1 VIMMAKP
8 KAIQIPLSEKMR
20 QRCPELFVWIESQEN
35 PNEATRKV
43 LEHFIALYGTQSVDN
58 EEIKLGMAKDLLSA
72 KGMLQGDIPRGLPS
86 KSPLTYKQPE
96 EGNVIEKVESSIVTA
111 NEDNQPKDVHIE
123 KSKEKTQ
130 EDPVNKPIER
140 KIDMNKWTN

>member
-1 VIMMAKP
+1 MMAKP

-96 EGNVIEKVESSIVTA
+96 EGNVIEEVESSIVTA
-111 NEDNQPKDVHIE
+111 NEDNQPKNVHIE
-123 KSKEKTQ
+123 ESKEKTQ

-140 KIDMNKWTN
+140 NIDINKWTN

>member
-1 VIMMAKP
+1 MAKP

-96 EGNVIEKVESSIVTA
+96 EGNVIEEVESSIGTA
-111 NEDNQPKDVHIE
+111 NEDNQPKNVHIE

-130 EDPVNKPIER
+130 EDPVNKPIKR
-140 KIDMNKWTN
+140 NIDMNKWTNQ

>member
-1 VIMMAKP
+1 MMAKR

-43 LEHFIALYGTQSVDN
+43 LEHFIALYGTKSVDN

-86 KSPLTYKQPE
+86 KSPLTYKQPD
-96 EGNVIEKVESSIVTA
+96 EGNVIEEVKSSIVTT
-111 NEDNQPKDVHIE
+111 NEENE
-123 KSKEKTQ
+123 
-130 EDPVNKPIER
+130 PIKR

>member
-1 VIMMAKP
+1 MAKP

-96 EGNVIEKVESSIVTA
+96 EGNVIEEVESSIVTT
-111 NEDNQPKDVHIE
+111 NEDNQQKNVHIE

-140 KIDMNKWTN
+140 NIDINKWTN

>member
-1 VIMMAKP
+1 MAKP

>member
-1 VIMMAKP
+1 MMAKP

-96 EGNVIEKVESSIVTA
+96 EGNVIEEVESSIVTA
-111 NEDNQPKDVHIE
+111 NEDNQPKNVHIE

-140 KIDMNKWTN
+140 NIDINKWTN

>member
-1 VIMMAKP
+1 MMAKP

-58 EEIKLGMAKDLLSA
+58 EEVKLGMAKDLLSA

-96 EGNVIEKVESSIVTA
+96 DGNVIEEVESSIVTA
-111 NEDNQPKDVHIE
+111 NEANQPKNVHIE

-140 KIDMNKWTN
+140 NIDINKWTN

>member
-1 VIMMAKP
+1 MMAKP

-96 EGNVIEKVESSIVTA
+96 EGNVIEEVESSIVTA
-111 NEDNQPKDVHIE
+111 NEDNQPKNVHVE
-123 KSKEKTQ
+123 KSKEETQ

-140 KIDMNKWTN
+140 NIDINKWTN

>member
-1 VIMMAKP
+1 MAKP

-96 EGNVIEKVESSIVTA
+96 EGNVIEEVESSIVTA
-111 NEDNQPKDVHIE
+111 NEDNQPENVHIE

-140 KIDMNKWTN
+140 NIDINKWTN

>member
-1 VIMMAKP
+1 MMAKP

-96 EGNVIEKVESSIVTA
+96 EGNVIEEVESSIVTA
-111 NEDNQPKDVHIE
+111 NEDNQPKNVHIE
-123 KSKEKTQ
+123 KSKEESQ

-140 KIDMNKWTN
+140 NIDINKWTN

>member
-1 VIMMAKP
+1 MAKP

-96 EGNVIEKVESSIVTA
+96 EGNVIEEVESSIVTA
-111 NEDNQPKDVHIE
+111 NEDNQPKNVHIE

-130 EDPVNKPIER
+130 EDPVNKPIKR
-140 KIDMNKWTN
+140 NIDMNKWTNQ

>member
-1 VIMMAKP
+1 MAKP

-96 EGNVIEKVESSIVTA
+96 EGNVIEEVKSPIVTA
-111 NEDNQPKDVHIE
+111 NEDNQPKNIHIE

-140 KIDMNKWTN
+140 NIDMNKWTN

>member
-1 VIMMAKP
+1 MMAKP

-86 KSPLTYKQPE
+86 KSPLTYKQPD
-96 EGNVIEKVESSIVTA
+96 EGNVIEEVKSSIVTT
-111 NEDNQPKDVHIE
+111 NEENEPKDAHIE
-123 KSKEKTQ
+123 KSKERTQ
-130 EDPVNKPIER
+130 EDSVNKPIKR

>member
-1 VIMMAKP
+1 MAKP

-96 EGNVIEKVESSIVTA
+96 EGNVIEEVESSIVTA
-111 NEDNQPKDVHIE
+111 NEDDQPKNVHIE

-130 EDPVNKPIER
+130 EDPVNKPIKR
-140 KIDMNKWTN
+140 NIDMNKWTN

>member
-1 VIMMAKP
+1 MAKP

-86 KSPLTYKQPE
+86 KSPLTYKQSE
-96 EGNVIEKVESSIVTA
+96 EGNVIEEVESSIVTA
-111 NEDNQPKDVHIE
+111 NEDNQPKNVHIE

-140 KIDMNKWTN
+140 KIDINKWTN

>member
-1 VIMMAKP
+1 MMAKP

-58 EEIKLGMAKDLLSA
+58 EEVKLGMAKDLLSA

-96 EGNVIEKVESSIVTA
+96 EGNVIEEVESSIVTA
-111 NEDNQPKDVHIE
+111 NEDNQPKNVHIE

-130 EDPVNKPIER
+130 EDSVNKPIER
-140 KIDMNKWTN
+140 NIDMNKWTN

>member
-1 VIMMAKP
+1 MMAKP

-96 EGNVIEKVESSIVTA
+96 EGNVIEEVESSIVTA
-111 NEDNQPKDVHIE
+111 NEDNQQKNVHIE
-123 KSKEKTQ
+123 KSKEETQ

-140 KIDMNKWTN
+140 NIDINKWTN

>member
-1 VIMMAKP
+1 MMAKP

-72 KGMLQGDIPRGLPS
+72 KGLLKGDIPRGLPS

-96 EGNVIEKVESSIVTA
+96 EGNVIEDVESSIVTA
-111 NEDNQPKDVHIE
+111 NEDNQPKNVHIE
-123 KSKEKTQ
+123 KSKEETQ

-140 KIDMNKWTN
+140 NIDINKWTN

>member
-1 VIMMAKP
+1 MAKP

-58 EEIKLGMAKDLLSA
+58 EKIKLGMAKDLLSA

-86 KSPLTYKQPE
+86 KSPLTYKKPE
-96 EGNVIEKVESSIVTA
+96 EGNVIEEVESSIVTA
-111 NEDNQPKDVHIE
+111 NEDNQTKNVHIE

-130 EDPVNKPIER
+130 EDSVNKPIKR
-140 KIDMNKWTN
+140 NIDMNKWTN

>member
-1 VIMMAKP
+1 MAKR

-43 LEHFIALYGTQSVDN
+43 LEHFIALYGTKSVDN

-86 KSPLTYKQPE
+86 KSPLTYKQPD
-96 EGNVIEKVESSIVTA
+96 EGNVIEEVKSSIVTT
-111 NEDNQPKDVHIE
+111 NEENE
-123 KSKEKTQ
+123 
-130 EDPVNKPIER
+130 PIKR

>member
-1 VIMMAKP
+1 MAKP

-58 EEIKLGMAKDLLSA
+58 EEVKLGMAKDLLSA

-96 EGNVIEKVESSIVTA
+96 EGNVIEEVESSIVTA
-111 NEDNQPKDVHIE
+111 NEDNQPKNVHIE

-130 EDPVNKPIER
+130 EDSVNKPIER
-140 KIDMNKWTN
+140 NIDMNKWTN

>member
-1 VIMMAKP
+1 MAKP

-43 LEHFIALYGTQSVDN
+43 LEHFIALYGTQSVDT

-96 EGNVIEKVESSIVTA
+96 EGNVIEEVESSIVTA
-111 NEDNQPKDVHIE
+111 NEDDQPKNVHIE

-130 EDPVNKPIER
+130 EDPVNKPIKR
-140 KIDMNKWTN
+140 NIDMNKWTN

>member
-1 VIMMAKP
+1 MMAKP

-96 EGNVIEKVESSIVTA
+96 EGNVIEEVESSIVTA
-111 NEDNQPKDVHIE
+111 NEDNQPENVHIE
-123 KSKEKTQ
+123 KSKEKTK

-140 KIDMNKWTN
+140 NIDINKWTN

>member
-1 VIMMAKP
+1 MAKP

-86 KSPLTYKQPE
+86 KSPLTYKQSE
-96 EGNVIEKVESSIVTA
+96 EGNVIEEVESSIITA
-111 NEDNQPKDVHIE
+111 NEDNHPKNVHIE
-123 KSKEKTQ
+123 KSKGKTQ

-140 KIDMNKWTN
+140 NIDINKWTN

>member
-1 VIMMAKP
+1 MAKP

-86 KSPLTYKQPE
+86 KSPLTYKQLE
-96 EGNVIEKVESSIVTA
+96 EGNVIEEGEGLIGTS
-111 NEDNQPKDVHIE
+111 NEENQPKDVRIE
-123 KSKEKTQ
+123 KSKEKNQ

-140 KIDMNKWTN
+140 NIDINKWTN

>member
-1 VIMMAKP
+1 MMAKP

-86 KSPLTYKQPE
+86 KSPLTYKQSE
-96 EGNVIEKVESSIVTA
+96 EGNVIEEVESSIVTA
-111 NEDNQPKDVHIE
+111 NEDNQPKNVHIE

-130 EDPVNKPIER
+130 EDSVNKPIER
-140 KIDMNKWTN
+140 NIDMNKWTN

>member
-1 VIMMAKP
+1 MMAKP

-86 KSPLTYKQPE
+86 KSPLTYKQSE
-96 EGNVIEKVESSIVTA
+96 EGNVIEEVESSIVTA
-111 NEDNQPKDVHIE
+111 NEDNQPKNVHIE

-140 KIDMNKWTN
+140 NIDMNKWTN

>member
-1 VIMMAKP
+1 MMAKP

-72 KGMLQGDIPRGLPS
+72 KGMLQGDIPRGLPF

-96 EGNVIEKVESSIVTA
+96 EGNVIEEVESSIVTA
-111 NEDNQPKDVHIE
+111 NEDNQPKNVHIE
-123 KSKEKTQ
+123 KLKEKTQ
-130 EDPVNKPIER
+130 EDPVNRSIKR
-140 KIDMNKWTN
+140 NIDMNKWTN

>member
-1 VIMMAKP
+1 MMAKP

-96 EGNVIEKVESSIVTA
+96 EGNVIEEVESSIVTV
-111 NEDNQPKDVHIE
+111 NEDNQPENVHIE

-140 KIDMNKWTN
+140 NIDINKWTN

>member
-1 VIMMAKP
+1 MAKP

-96 EGNVIEKVESSIVTA
+96 EGNVIEEVESSIVTA
-111 NEDNQPKDVHIE
+111 NEDNRPKNIHIE

-140 KIDMNKWTN
+140 NIDMNKWTN

>member
-1 VIMMAKP
+1 MMAKP

-96 EGNVIEKVESSIVTA
+96 EGNVIEKAESSIVTA
-111 NEDNQPKDVHIE
+111 NEDNQPKNVHIE

-130 EDPVNKPIER
+130 EDPVNKSIKR
-140 KIDMNKWTN
+140 NIDMNKWTN

>member
-1 VIMMAKP
+1 MAKP

-96 EGNVIEKVESSIVTA
+96 EGNVIEEVESSIVTA
-111 NEDNQPKDVHIE
+111 NEDNQPKNIHIE

-140 KIDMNKWTN
+140 NIDMNKWTN

>member
-1 VIMMAKP
+1 MMAKP

-86 KSPLTYKQPE
+86 KSPLMYKQPE
-96 EGNVIEKVESSIVTA
+96 EGNAIEKVESSIVTA
-111 NEDNQPKDVHIE
+111 NEDNQPKDIHIE